1 MSSGILTKKKAL
13 IESQIRELENQVL
26 ADNKIVLYL
35 KPNGKIGMLSQEPA
49 NSDIDSDID
58 DIAWHTL
65 TTVEDGSPD
74 DIKRKYKRIAR
85 DEWVLEEFFSKA
97 EDDIFWTPSN
107 TSAIL
112 GKALLGKMIL
122 GRRY

>member
-13 IESQIRELENQVL
+13 TQSQIRELENQVL
-26 ADNKIVLYL
+26 ADNKIVFYL

-58 DIAWHTL
+58 DIAWHKL
-65 TTVEDGSPD
+65 TTVEDGTPD
-74 DIKRKYKRIAR
+74 DTKQKYKRIAR
-85 DEWVLEEFFSKA
+85 DEWVLEELFNRS
-97 EDDIFWTPSN
+97 ENDILWTQSN

>member
-1 MSSGILTKKKAL
+1 MSSGILTKKKNL
-13 IESQIRELENQVL
+13 TESQIRELENQILV
-26 ADNKIVLYL
+26 DDKIVFYL
-35 KPNGKIGMLSQEPA
+35 KPNGKIGMLSQEP
-49 NSDIDSDID
+49 IDSDID
-58 DIAWHTL
+58 DIAWHKL
-65 TTVEDGSPD
+65 TVIEDGSPD
-74 DIKRKYKRIAR
+74 DIKQKYKRIAR

-97 EDDIFWTPSN
+97 DDDIFWTESN